1 MQGLRGN
8 IMKITKPIETVEQA
22 RQYLDDIEAG
32 LNMLYDRAVESGMY
46 GQAGMF
52 MAILASFISGMDAVE
67 RMKNVIA
74 AQNET
79 EIMMIEVDMQN
90 PTN

>member
-1 MQGLRGN
+1 ME
-8 IMKITKPIETVEQA
+8 ITKPIETVEQA
-22 RQYLDDIEAG
+22 RQYLDDIKAG
-32 LNMLYDRAVESGMY
+32 LNMLHDRAVESGMY

-52 MAILASFISGMDAVE
+52 MAILASFTNGMDAVE

-79 EIMMIEVDMQN
+79 EIMMIEVDM
-90 PTN
+90 